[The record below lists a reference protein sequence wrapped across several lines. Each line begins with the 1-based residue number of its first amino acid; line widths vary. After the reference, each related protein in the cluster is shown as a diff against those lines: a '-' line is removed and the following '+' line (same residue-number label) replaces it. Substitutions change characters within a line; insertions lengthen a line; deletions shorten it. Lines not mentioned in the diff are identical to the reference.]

1 MIAGPLVIHG
11 ARSTLQRLRREAGCD
26 RLKEGDGISW
36 VDLESLDELARHLEG
51 LRTGV
56 GTSDAERRVELLSR
70 LGRLLSIGR
79 PELVPL
85 RILVWEAPPQ
95 AGPSAD
101 GADDPLDGRGKR
113 EATERPALA
122 LQTVEQLLGV
132 LAAELQADRVRT
144 TGQRGVS
151 DRAIFMDVLI
161 AVLPDGLRGL
171 GNQAEG
177 TVKILRR
184 WASQV
189 PGSREGFGL
198 PVYLMTEVGRM
209 ATDGCL
215 WSSSRV
221 WPVAVGR
228 LISSLSVQPSRIPG
242 LRAWRSFALVGAE
255 KELDPVGEAT
265 RRAELQILNYG
276 VEGSESGR
284 HDGEERDLAETK
296 RPSKDVGIECHAPNH
311 PLDHYCRRSDQE
323 RLHLADWW
331 ELGDNDDLHPLGSR
345 EASIPYQRSTRTEF
359 SQNKSQGSS
368 NEWNER
374 MKERGEAFRKG
385 RLEEDSQEI
394 KALFGNDS
402 LHGWSWKLIHEDPIR
417 VDLIRSN
424 GFLRRDP
431 DDGTPFVERLD
442 QDLGAQHTSQIDSS
456 HPGNIQAAD
465 DQRKR
470 AIAEAVAV
478 TEHLQ
483 TARRSFVSLGWRLA
497 CACAGALFASSAIG
511 SLPVGPVRRGG
522 GWDWAIQVGVYAAA
536 GSAVASVTLLL
547 LEWIAGKR
555 AASAAELK
563 LKVAED
569 SIAKSFLKRLEL
581 LRNGLNLR
589 KHTISLQSAA
599 AVSDSAQRLKA
610 MMDRDS
616 SGLHAGSGGDGSD
629 EDLEEGCVSKRYQQA
644 TTGVLTPPL
653 TREMLEDEFSTA
665 NPGWLGKEADAYLT
679 WWGETLMKLDP
690 NTVGSLREREFI
702 EAWTGR
708 WSEIRRRL
716 RQAFRDHVITHF
728 HSNAN
733 AMKAGPV
740 GVWVG
745 ASSDIPGLSCLTSR
759 AATWE
764 RRRWMHVM
772 APDRSLTDAI
782 SFELRPRLG
791 SDVAVSTSIM
801 ETDGW
806 GGLALIVDEID
817 VTILAP
823 GEGRV
828 VGIEDREPAD
838 EWRVMEGAR
847 RTNADPTGEGGHDHA

>member
-1 MIAGPLVIHG
+1 
-11 ARSTLQRLRREAGCD
+11 
-26 RLKEGDGISW
+26 
-36 VDLESLDELARHLEG
+36 
-51 LRTGV
+51 
-56 GTSDAERRVELLSR
+56 
-70 LGRLLSIGR
+70 
-79 PELVPL
+79 
-85 RILVWEAPPQ
+85 
-95 AGPSAD
+95 
-101 GADDPLDGRGKR
+101 
-113 EATERPALA
+113 
-122 LQTVEQLLGV
+122 
-132 LAAELQADRVRT
+132 
-144 TGQRGVS
+144 
-151 DRAIFMDVLI
+151 
-161 AVLPDGLRGL
+161 
-171 GNQAEG
+171 
-177 TVKILRR
+177 
-184 WASQV
+184 
-189 PGSREGFGL
+189 
-198 PVYLMTEVGRM
+198 
-209 ATDGCL
+209 
-215 WSSSRV
+215 
-221 WPVAVGR
+221 
-228 LISSLSVQPSRIPG
+228 
-242 LRAWRSFALVGAE
+242 
-255 KELDPVGEAT
+255 
-265 RRAELQILNYG
+265 
-276 VEGSESGR
+276 
-284 HDGEERDLAETK
+284 
-296 RPSKDVGIECHAPNH
+296 
-311 PLDHYCRRSDQE
+311 
-323 RLHLADWW
+323 
-331 ELGDNDDLHPLGSR
+331 
-345 EASIPYQRSTRTEF
+345 
-359 SQNKSQGSS
+359 
-368 NEWNER
+368 

-402 LHGWSWKLIHEDPIR
+402 LHGWSWERIHKDPIR

-470 AIAEAVAV
+470 AIEEAVAV

-522 GWDWAIQVGVYAAA
+522 GWDWAIQVGLVAAF
-536 GSAVASVTLLL
+536 GSAVASVILLW
-547 LEWIAGKR
+547 LEWKSGER
-555 AASAAELK
+555 ATLAAEANLK
-563 LKVAED
+563 AAEA
-569 SIAKSFLKRLEL
+569 SIATSFLKRLEL

-599 AVSDSAQRLKA
+599 AVADSAQRLKA

-616 SGLHAGSGGDGSD
+616 SGVYAGSGGDGSD

-665 NPGWLGKEADAYLT
+665 NPDWLAKEADAYLK

-690 NTVGSLREREFI
+690 NTVGSLREREFV

-716 RQAFRDHVITHF
+716 RQGFRDHVINHF
-728 HSNAN
+728 HSNAT
-733 AMKAGPV
+733 ATKAGPV

-772 APDRSLTDAI
+772 APDRALTDVI
-782 SFELRPRLG
+782 GSELRPRLG
-791 SDVAVSTSIM
+791 SDVTVSMSIM

-828 VGIEDREPAD
+828 VGIEDREPAA
-838 EWRVMEGAR
+838 EWRVMEGVR
-847 RTNADPTGEGGHDHA
+847 RASADPMAEGGHDHA

>member
-36 VDLESLDELARHLEG
+36 VDLESLDDLARHLEG
-51 LRTGV
+51 LRAGV

-85 RILVWEAPPQ
+85 RVLVWEAPSISQ
-95 AGPSAD
+95 TEFRTDEAD
-101 GADDPLDGRGKR
+101 ERGEQESTGRPTLDLN
-113 EATERPALA
+113 TEER
-122 LQTVEQLLGV
+122 LLGV

-144 TGQRGVS
+144 TGRRGVS
-151 DRAIFMDVLI
+151 DRAILMDVLI
-161 AVLPDGLRGL
+161 AILPDGFKGL
-171 GNQAEG
+171 GDKAEE
-177 TVKILRR
+177 TVNILRR

-189 PGSREGFGL
+189 PGSPEGYGL
-198 PVYLMTEVGRM
+198 PVYLMTDVGRM
-209 ATDGCL
+209 ATDGDL
-215 WSSSRV
+215 WPSSRV

-284 HDGEERDLAETK
+284 NDGKERDLGEIK
-296 RPSKDVGIECHAPNH
+296 WPSKDVRIDFSVPKH
-311 PLDHYCRRSDQE
+311 PLDHYGGRGDQE
-323 RLHLADWW
+323 RLQLADWW
-331 ELGDNDDLHPLGSR
+331 ELGDKDDLHSLGSR

-368 NEWNER
+368 NEWNGR

-424 GFLRRDP
+424 GFMRRDP

-470 AIAEAVAV
+470 AIEEAVVV

-511 SLPVGPVRRGG
+511 SLPVGPILRGG

-547 LEWIAGKR
+547 LEWRAGKR
-555 AASAAELK
+555 AAS
-563 LKVAED
+563 VAED
-569 SIAKSFLKRLEL
+569 KLQVAEKSIANSFLKRLEL
-581 LRNGLNLR
+581 LRNGINLR

-616 SGLHAGSGGDGSD
+616 SGVHAGSGGDGSD

-665 NPGWLGKEADAYLT
+665 NPGWLGKEAEEYLT
-679 WWGETLMKLDP
+679 WWEKNLDKLDP
-690 NTVGSLREREFI
+690 NIVGSLRERAFV

-716 RQAFRDHVITHF
+716 RQRFRGQVINHF
-728 HSNAN
+728 HSNAV

-772 APDRSLTDAI
+772 APDRSLLDAI
-782 SFELRPRLG
+782 GSELRPRLG
-791 SDVAVSTSIM
+791 SDVAVSMATT

-817 VTILAP
+817 VTILDP

-828 VGIEDREPAD
+828 VGIEDREPAA

-847 RTNADPTGEGGHDHA
+847 RTNADPSGAGGHDHA